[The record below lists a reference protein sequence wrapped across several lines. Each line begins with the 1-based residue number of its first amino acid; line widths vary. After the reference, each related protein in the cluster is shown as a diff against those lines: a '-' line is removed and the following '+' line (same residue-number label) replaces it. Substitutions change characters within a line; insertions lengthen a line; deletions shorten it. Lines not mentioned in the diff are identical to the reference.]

1 VTVSACAALLTTLIG
16 SLESLVE
23 FRRLFPEMAIEM
35 NNAPTTSHTVK
46 PPIPS
51 SAQGA
56 ADEGRP
62 CDGNR
67 SIKGPAST
75 IASDGDHCS
84 FFDCEIVAAKLC
96 IA

>member
-1 VTVSACAALLTTLIG
+1 MIG
-16 SLESLVE
+16 SPESLVE
-23 FRRLFPEMAIEM
+23 FRTLFPKMAIEM
-35 NNAPTTSHTVK
+35 NSAPTTTHTVN

-67 SIKGPAST
+67 SIKRPAST
-75 IASDGDHCS
+75 IASDEDHCS
-84 FFDCEIVAAKLC
+84 LFDCEIVAAKLC

>member
-1 VTVSACAALLTTLIG
+1 LLTTLIG
-16 SLESLVE
+16 SPGSLVE
-23 FRRLFPEMAIEM
+23 FRTLFPETAIEM
-35 NNAPTTSHTVK
+35 NSAPTTTHTVN

-67 SIKGPAST
+67 SIRRPAST
-75 IASDGDHCS
+75 SASDGDHCS
-84 FFDCEIVAAKLC
+84 LFDCEIVAAKLC